1 RVSALDIPAKQ
12 VHLQNGAIY
21 GFEALLIATGSEP
34 VRLQIE
40 GATNSQVHYLRTFAD
55 ARAIVSKAASAHR
68 VTGVVASFICPD
80 VAASLRALGI
90 AVEVIAPGTQ
100 PMERVMGPE
109 VGLMVRELHQAHG
122 VVFHMGE
129 TV

>member
-1 RVSALDIPAKQ
+1 M
-12 VHLQNGAIY
+12 Y

-68 VTGVVASFICPD
+68 VAVVGASFID
-80 VAASLRALGI
+80 LEVAASLRSFGI
-90 AVEVIAPGTQ
+90 AVGN
-100 PMERVMGPE
+100 
-109 VGLMVRELHQAHG
+109 
-122 VVFHMGE
+122 
-129 TV
+129 